1 MSLITLE
8 DAVELCWEQL
18 YTYSSTFDDMSYDEI
33 LDFQEWLRS
42 EFEQK
47 CFINRY
53 SKNESLQKLS
63 DLIFDINPKEIAKH
77 IESDNL
83 RNWCNMMQI
92 EMNLAMVQL
101 PLGEKDV

>member
-1 MSLITLE
+1 MSSLITLE

-33 LDFQEWLRS
+33 INFQEWLRS

-53 SKNESLQKLS
+53 SKNESLQKLN

-83 RNWCNMMQI
+83 HNWCNMMQV
-92 EMNLAMVQL
+92 EMNLAMIQL
-101 PLGEKDV
+101 PLEGK